1 MNLTIQREA
10 LLEPLQ
16 LVIGVVERRQTMP
29 ILANVLLTAEEDT
42 LSVTATDTEIELIG
56 RSRLEAPVQG
66 RMQITASGRKLLD
79 ICRTL
84 PEKANIDLLQ
94 DKERLIVR
102 SGRSRFILAT
112 LPADDFPAFEEGHA
126 NLEFS
131 VDQGHFN
138 TLLLRTH
145 FAMAQQD
152 VRYYLNGM
160 LFEIKEGKMRTV
172 ATDGHRFA
180 MTSIAAPIAGQEK
193 TQVIMPRK
201 GVLELLRLLK
211 NETSEVVTVV
221 GENHLRIKGEA
232 FTFTSKLIDG
242 RFPDYERVL
251 PKSAGKF
258 VAMDRDALREALLR
272 VAILSGEKVRA
283 IRLQLRA
290 NLLHILANNPEQEE
304 AEEVLN
310 IAYDGD
316 DMEIAFNVNYLLDVL
331 NTVAPG
337 EIKLTFFDANSRM
350 FMEETGNEDSLF
362 LIMPL
367 QI

>member
-29 ILANVLLTAEEDT
+29 ILANVLLTVEDDV
-42 LSVTATDTEIELIG
+42 LSVTATDLEIELIG
-56 RSRLEAPVQG
+56 RSRLEAPVKEP
-66 RMQITASGRKLLD
+66 MQITISGRKLLD

-84 PEKANIDLLQ
+84 PEKVQIDLSQ

-112 LPADDFPAFEEGHA
+112 MPVENFPAFEEGQT

-131 VDQGHFN
+131 VEQKHFN
-138 TLLLRTH
+138 NLLQRTH

-160 LFEIKEGKMRTV
+160 LFELKEGKMRTV

-180 MTSIAAPIAGQEK
+180 MTSIATPLAGQEK

-201 GVLELLRLLK
+201 GVMELLRLLK
-211 NETSEVVTVV
+211 NEASEVVAVV
-221 GENHLRIKGEA
+221 GENHLRVRGEA

-251 PKSAGKF
+251 PKTTGKF
-258 VAMDRDALREALLR
+258 VAVDRDALREALMR
-272 VAILSGEKVRA
+272 VAILSNEKVRA
-283 IRLQLRA
+283 VRLQLRS

-304 AEEVLN
+304 AEEVLTVD
-310 IAYDGD
+310 YDGE
-316 DMEIAFNVNYLLDVL
+316 DMEIAFNVTYLLDVL
-331 NTVAPG
+331 NTVNTG
-337 EIKLTFFDANSRM
+337 EIKLTFLDANSRM
-350 FMEETGNEDSLF
+350 FMEEANNEDSLF